1 LTVSGARGNFPPA
14 KASGRLEPE
23 DRHDAMTHG
32 FVVAT
37 NPARPP
43 ARLEGAVYAI
53 GNFDGVHLGH
63 QAVLARAL
71 SLAGERGAPS
81 ALLTF
86 EPHPADYFADRP
98 VAFRLTPAAMKARL
112 CESLGLSGIV
122 FMTFDASLAS
132 LTAEE
137 FVADI
142 LVLRLGVGA
151 VVVGWDFHFGKG
163 RSGTPGFLA
172 EAGPRHGFVV
182 EIVAKVEE
190 GAGDTSRVVS
200 STAIRRA
207 LERGDVVAA
216 ARGLG
221 RLYSVSGLV
230 SQGQQ
235 LGRTLGVPT
244 ANIALEPT
252 SRLAHGVYAV
262 RARFDGKTIPGVA
275 SFGVR
280 PTVDNGP
287 PLLEVH
293 LLDFSGDLYGRDMEV
308 QFVQRIREERKFDS
322 LDSLVDEMRRDI
334 ERARAILAITPG

>member
-1 LTVSGARGNFPPA
+1 
-14 KASGRLEPE
+14 
-23 DRHDAMTHG
+23 MTHG

-43 ARLEGAVYAI
+43 AGLEGAVYAI

-71 SLAGERGAPS
+71 SLARERAAPS

-98 VAFRLTPAAMKARL
+98 VAFRLTPAAMKERL

-137 FVADI
+137 FVAEI

-172 EAGPRHGFVV
+172 EAGPRHGFAV
-182 EIVAKVEE
+182 EIVAKVED
-190 GAGDTSRVVS
+190 GAGDTGRVVS

-207 LERGDVVAA
+207 LERGDVEAA

-221 RLYSVSGLV
+221 RPYAVSGSV
-230 SQGQQ
+230 MQGQR

-262 RARFDGKTIPGVA
+262 RARFDGKIISGVA

-293 LLDFSGDLYGRDMEV
+293 LLDFSDDLYGRDMEV
-308 QFVQRIREERKFDS
+308 EFVRRIREERKFDS
-322 LDSLVDEMRRDI
+322 LAALADEMRRDI
-334 ERARAILAITPG
+334 ERARAILALNPG

>member
-14 KASGRLEPE
+14 EAPWRLEPE

-32 FVVAT
+32 LVVAT

-43 ARLEGAVYAI
+43 AGLEGAVYAI

-71 SLAGERGAPS
+71 SLARDRGAPS

-137 FVADI
+137 FVAEI
-142 LVLRLGVGA
+142 LVLRLGAGA

-163 RSGTPGFLA
+163 RSGTPAFLA
-172 EAGPRHGFVV
+172 EAGPRHGLIV
-182 EIVAKVEE
+182 EIVAKVED
-190 GAGDTSRVVS
+190 GAGDTGRVVS

-207 LERGDVVAA
+207 LERGDVEAA

-221 RLYSVSGLV
+221 RFYAVSGAV
-230 SQGQQ
+230 IQGQR

-308 QFVQRIREERKFDS
+308 EFVRRIREERKFDS
-322 LDSLVDEMRRDI
+322 LASLVDEMRRDI

>member
-1 LTVSGARGNFPPA
+1 MSGTRGNFR
-14 KASGRLEPE
+14 GRGAGGLEPE

-43 ARLEGAVYAI
+43 AGLEGAVYAI

-71 SLAGERGAPS
+71 SLARERASPS

-98 VAFRLTPAAMKARL
+98 VAFRLTPTAMKARL

-132 LTAEE
+132 LTPEE
-137 FVADI
+137 FVAEV

-163 RSGTPGFLA
+163 RSGTPGFLV
-172 EAGPRHGFVV
+172 EAGPRHGFAV
-182 EIVAKVEE
+182 EIVEKVVD
-190 GAGDTSRVVS
+190 GPGDTGRVVS

-207 LERGDVVAA
+207 LERGDVEAA

-221 RLYSVSGLV
+221 RFYAVSGTV
-230 SQGQQ
+230 IKGQR

-262 RARFDGKTIPGVA
+262 RARFDGNKIAGVA

-280 PTVDNGP
+280 PTVDDGP

-293 LLDFSGDLYGRDMEV
+293 LLDFSDDLYGRDMEV
-308 QFVQRIREERKFDS
+308 EFVQRIREERKFDS
-322 LDSLVDEMRRDI
+322 LTSLVDEMTRDI
-334 ERARAILAITPG
+334 ERARAILAINPG